1 MLFGLR
7 GDGNLRSM
15 NSKLLGKL
23 AEHDSHAAF
32 LSASQCRQ
40 NELICPSVEP
50 EYQNTT
56 PRNVF
61 YAAYGNNTME
71 RNGNDFI
78 VPAQTFVP
86 LPDMSIKMKSQSN
99 HEPTLALHWC

>member
-1 MLFGLR
+1 M
-7 GDGNLRSM
+7 
-15 NSKLLGKL
+15 LLGKL

-32 LSASQCRQ
+32 LSTSQCRQ

-71 RNGNDFI
+71 RNGNDFM

-86 LPDMSIKMKSQSN
+86 LPDISIKMKSQSN